1 VANKYN
7 RRSRP
12 NFRHRVEFW
21 KPTSVTDSAGELK
34 SEYVLVYAGTFAM
47 ELPKTPTEVSDLGRV
62 QPQQEFMLLG
72 QYTPKIKEL
81 TAGLFAVVKD
91 LQKVVV
97 LAGNATDPWGDR
109 RKMHVRVT
117 DNLAQ
122 EITTKIMS
130 TIY

>member
-1 VANKYN
+1 MGNKYN

-21 KPTSVTDSAGELK
+21 KPSAVADSAGELK
-34 SEYVLVYAGTFAM
+34 SEYVLVYAATFAM

-62 QPQQEFMLLG
+62 QPQQEFILLG
-72 QYTPKIKEL
+72 QYSPKIKEL
-81 TAGLFAVVKD
+81 TAGLYAVVKD

-97 LAGNATDPWGDR
+97 LSGNATDPWGDR
-109 RKMHVRVT
+109 RKMHIRVN

>member
-1 VANKYN
+1 MTGVQTCALPIL
-7 RRSRP
+7 S
-12 NFRHRVEFW
+12 
-21 KPTSVTDSAGELK
+21 
-34 SEYVLVYAGTFAM
+34 FAM

-62 QPQQEFMLLG
+62 QPQQEFILLG
-72 QYTPKIKEL
+72 QYSPKIREL
-81 TAGLFAVVKD
+81 TAGLYAVVKD

-97 LAGNATDPWGDR
+97 LSGNATDPWGDR
-109 RKMHVRVT
+109 RKMHVRVN

>member
-1 VANKYN
+1 MLF
-7 RRSRP
+7 RS
-12 NFRHRVEFW
+12 RVEFW
-21 KPTSVTDSAGELK
+21 KPSTVADSAGELK
-34 SEYVLVYAGTFAM
+34 SEYVLVYAATFAM

-62 QPQQEFMLLG
+62 QPQQEFILLG
-72 QYTPKIKEL
+72 QYSPKIKEL
-81 TAGLFAVVKD
+81 TAGLYAVVKD

-97 LAGNATDPWGDR
+97 LSGNATDPWGDR
-109 RKMHVRVT
+109 RKMHVRVN